1 LILQK
6 TGLSKVKYSN
16 CFNTLISTEGYI
28 VLAIVFLTI
37 VALAKEMLRPGLVFF
52 SSATLLLTLGIISD
66 EEMLAGFSNKGMLTI
81 GLLFLVS
88 EGVRQSGV
96 LNRLAQTYLPRK
108 RRKMVSLIP
117 QIMLPVS
124 LLSGFLNNTPVVIIF
139 APIIKK
145 WSENLNLSSKKFLIP
160 LSYATIFGGM
170 CTLIGTSTNLVV
182 HGLILENGYEGFSM
196 FELAKVGGFIA
207 IFGTLYMTVFGN
219 RFLPGEKIFFNGRSS
234 TEYKDYYYDVIIP
247 DNSNL
252 VGAEIRNGRLKTLKG
267 LFILSINRDGGIIE
281 TRKGTFNLLANDKL
295 LLAGKSDRLNYILS
309 NDNLKLS
316 GIDLVKGI
324 PKDQLK
330 QYEAVIAP
338 RFPAIGKT
346 IHDFNFYD
354 HYQAVVIAIH
364 RNGERIASNMD
375 KLTLKAGDNLVLLT
389 TEKFIQNW
397 GDSKIFYLTSYIRD
411 YRTTGTFWKKWLA
424 FIILLLMIVGTTVG
438 KFIHSP
444 GGIEFDMFY
453 FSAIA
458 AILLI
463 WMKIMPQ
470 QKYTKAISWD
480 VLITI
485 ACAFAISK
493 AMQNSGAA
501 EVFARTTINFSKGF
515 GPIGVLAALYLL
527 TSVFTEIITNNA
539 AAALVFPIALAA
551 SQQLGIDPKP
561 FFVTIA
567 IAASAS
573 FSTPVGYQTN
583 LIVQAIGNYK
593 FRDYLKIG
601 LPLNL
606 LAFILSML
614 LIPYFWSF

>member
-1 LILQK
+1 M
-6 TGLSKVKYSN
+6 
-16 CFNTLISTEGYI
+16 ISAEGYI
-28 VLAIVFLTI
+28 VLAIVLLTI
-37 VALAKEMLRPGLVFF
+37 IALAKELLRPGLIFF
-52 SSATLLLTLGIISD
+52 SASIILMAIGVISD
-66 EEMLAGFSNKGMLTI
+66 REMLAGFSNKGMLTVGI
-81 GLLFLVS
+81 LFLVS

-108 RRKMVSLIP
+108 RRKMVSMIP
-117 QIMLPVS
+117 QIMIPVS
-124 LLSGFLNNTPVVIIF
+124 ALSAFLNNTPVVIIF

-145 WSENLNLSSKKFLIP
+145 WAETLNLSSKKFLIP

-196 FELAKVGGFIA
+196 FELGKVGGIIA

-219 RFLPGEKIFFNGRSS
+219 RFLPGEKIVLHSKSS

-247 DNSNL
+247 GTSNL
-252 VGAEIRNGRLKTLKG
+252 IGLEIKNGRLKELKG
-267 LFILSINRDGGIIE
+267 IFIQCINRNGEVIE
-281 TRKGTFNLLANDKL
+281 TRKGIFEISADDKL
-295 LLAGKSDRLNYILS
+295 LVAGKSDRLNYILS

-338 RFPAIGKT
+338 RFPAVGKT
-346 IHDFNFYD
+346 IHEFNFYE

-364 RNGERIASNMD
+364 RNGERITANMD
-375 KLTLKAGDNLVLLT
+375 KLKLKAGDNLVLLT

-397 GDSKIFYLTSYIRD
+397 GESKIFYLTSYIRD

-424 FIILLLMIVGTTVG
+424 FIILLLMIIGSTFG

-453 FSAIA
+453 FSSIA

-463 WMKIMPQ
+463 WLKIMPH

-501 EVFARTTINFSKGF
+501 EAIARTTINFSKGF
-515 GPIGVLAALYLL
+515 GPLGVLAALYLI
-527 TSVFTEIITNNA
+527 TTIFTEIITNNA

-551 SQQLGIDPKP
+551 SQQMGIDPKP
-561 FFVTIA
+561 FFVAIA

-593 FRDYLKIG
+593 FKDYLKIG

>member
-1 LILQK
+1 M
-6 TGLSKVKYSN
+6 
-16 CFNTLISTEGYI
+16 TLEGYVVLI
-28 VLAIVFLTI
+28 VVFLTI
-37 VALAKEMLRPGLVFF
+37 VALAKEVMRPGLVFF
-52 SSATLLLTLGIISD
+52 SSAVVLMATGILTD
-66 EEMLAGFSNKGMLTI
+66 EEVLAGFSNKGMITI
-81 GLLFLVS
+81 GVLFLVS

-108 RRKMVSLIP
+108 RRKMVFLIP
-117 QIMLPVS
+117 QIMFPVS
-124 LLSGFLNNTPVVIIF
+124 LLSAFLNNTPVVIIF

-145 WSENLNLSSKKFLIP
+145 WTEKLNLSSKKFLIP

-182 HGLILENGYEGFSM
+182 HGLIIENGYEGFNM
-196 FELAKVGGFIA
+196 FELGKVGIFIA
-207 IFGTLYMTVFGN
+207 VIGTIYMSIAGN
-219 RFLPGEKIFFNGRSS
+219 KLLPGEKILFNRKSS
-234 TEYKDYYYDVIIP
+234 TEYKDYYYDLTIP
-247 DNSNL
+247 ASSNL
-252 VGAEIRNGRLKTLKG
+252 VGMEIKNGRLKELKN
-267 LFILSINRDGGIIE
+267 LFIRNIEREGKIIE
-281 TRKGTFNLLANDKL
+281 ANKGSFKIIPNDKL
-295 LLAGKSDRLNYILS
+295 LVAGKSDRLNYILS
-309 NDNLKLS
+309 KENIKLG
-316 GIDLVKGI
+316 GIDLLKNT
-324 PKDQLK
+324 PKSDLK

-338 RFPAIGKT
+338 RFPGVGKT
-346 IHDFNFYD
+346 IPEFNFYD

-364 RNGERIASNMD
+364 RNGERITHNLNNL
-375 KLTLKAGDNLVLLT
+375 KLKAGDNLVLLT
-389 TEKFIQNW
+389 TELFIENW
-397 GDSKIFYLTSYIRD
+397 GDSKIFYLTSFIRD

-424 FIILLLMIVGTTVG
+424 FIILILMVIGTTVG
-438 KFIHSP
+438 KFIDSP
-444 GGIEFDMFY
+444 SGIKFDMFY

-501 EVFARTTINFSKGF
+501 EAMARTTINFSKSL
-515 GPIGVLAALYLL
+515 GPWGVLAALYII
-527 TSVFTEIITNNA
+527 TSIFTEIITNNA

-551 SQQLGIDPKP
+551 ANQLNVDPKP

-573 FSTPVGYQTN
+573 FSTPIGYQTN

-593 FRDYLKIG
+593 FSDYLKIG

-606 LAFILSML
+606 LAFIISML
-614 LIPYFWSF
+614 LIPLFWSF

>member
-1 LILQK
+1 MI
-6 TGLSKVKYSN
+6 T
-16 CFNTLISTEGYI
+16 TEGYI

-37 VALAKEMLRPGLVFF
+37 IALAKELLRPGLIFF
-52 SSATLLLTLGIISD
+52 SAAILLMAIGVISD
-66 EEMLAGFSNKGMLTI
+66 QEMLAGFSNKGMLTVGI
-81 GLLFLVS
+81 LFLVS

-108 RRKMVSLIP
+108 RRKMVSMIP
-117 QIMLPVS
+117 QIMVPVS
-124 LLSGFLNNTPVVIIF
+124 LLSAFLNNTPVVIIF

-182 HGLILENGYEGFSM
+182 HGLIIENGYEGFSM
-196 FELAKVGGFIA
+196 FELAKVGGFVA
-207 IFGTLYMTVFGN
+207 VLGTLYMTVFGN
-219 RFLPGEKIFFNGRSS
+219 RMLPGEKILFNSKSS
-234 TEYKDYYYDVIIP
+234 AEYKDYYYDVLIP
-247 DNSNL
+247 ENSNL
-252 VGAEIRNGRLKTLKG
+252 IGREIKNGRLKELKG
-267 LFILSINRDGGIIE
+267 LIVQCINRNGSVIVS
-281 TRKGTFNLLANDKL
+281 RKGVLPIQAGDKL
-295 LLAGKSDRLNYILS
+295 MLAGKSDRLIYILS

-316 GIDLVKGI
+316 GIDLLKGT
-324 PKDQLK
+324 PKEQLK

-338 RFPAIGKT
+338 RFPAVGKT
-346 IHDFNFYD
+346 IHEFNFYE

-364 RNGERIASNMD
+364 RNGERITSNMD
-375 KLTLKAGDNLVLLT
+375 KLKLKAGDNLVLLT

-411 YRTTGTFWKKWLA
+411 YRTTGTVWKKWLA
-424 FIILLLMIVGTTVG
+424 FIILLLMIIGTTTG

-444 GGIEFDMFY
+444 GGIQFDMFY
-453 FSAIA
+453 FASIA
-458 AILLI
+458 AILML
-463 WMKIMPQ
+463 WMSIMPQ
-470 QKYTKAISWD
+470 HKYTKAISWD

-501 EVFARTTINFSKGF
+501 EAIARTTINFSKGF
-515 GPIGVLAALYLL
+515 GPVGVLAALYLI
-527 TSVFTEIITNNA
+527 TTVFTEIITNNA

-551 SQQLGIDPKP
+551 SQQMGIDPKP
-561 FFVTIA
+561 FFVAIA

-583 LIVQAIGNYK
+583 LIVQAIGNYRFK
-593 FRDYLKIG
+593 DYLRIG

-606 LAFILSML
+606 LAFLLSVL

>member
-1 LILQK
+1 M
-6 TGLSKVKYSN
+6 
-16 CFNTLISTEGYI
+16 ISAEGYI

-37 VALAKEMLRPGLVFF
+37 IALAKELLRPGLIFF
-52 SSATLLLTLGIISD
+52 SASILLMTIGVISD
-66 EEMLAGFSNKGMLTI
+66 DEMLAGFSNKGMLTVGI
-81 GLLFLVS
+81 LFLVS

-108 RRKMVSLIP
+108 RRKMVSMIP
-117 QIMLPVS
+117 QIMIPVS
-124 LLSGFLNNTPVVIIF
+124 ALSAFLNNTPVVIIF

-145 WSENLNLSSKKFLIP
+145 WSETLNLSSKKFLIP
-160 LSYATIFGGM
+160 LSYATILGGM

-196 FELAKVGGFIA
+196 FELGKVGGIIA
-207 IFGTLYMTVFGN
+207 IFGILYITVFGN
-219 RFLPGEKIFFNGRSS
+219 RLLPGKKIVLHGKSS
-234 TEYKDYYYDVIIP
+234 AEYKDYYYDVIIP
-247 DNSNL
+247 ETSNL
-252 VGAEIRNGRLKTLKG
+252 IGLEIRNGRLKELKG
-267 LFILSINRDGGIIE
+267 IFIQCINRNGEVIE
-281 TRKGTFNLLANDKL
+281 TRKGTYQILADDKL
-295 LLAGKSDRLNYILS
+295 LVAGKSDRLNYILS

-316 GIDLVKGI
+316 GIDLVKGV

-338 RFPAIGKT
+338 RFPAVGKT
-346 IHDFNFYD
+346 IHEFNFYE

-364 RNGERIASNMD
+364 RNGERISSNMD
-375 KLTLKAGDNLVLLT
+375 KLKLKAGDNLVLLT

-397 GDSKIFYLTSYIRD
+397 GESKIFYLTSYIRD

-424 FIILLLMIVGTTVG
+424 FIILLLMILGSTFG
-438 KFIHSP
+438 EFIHSP

-453 FSAIA
+453 FSSIA

-463 WMKIMPQ
+463 WMKIMPH

-501 EVFARTTINFSKGF
+501 EAIARTTINFSKAF
-515 GPIGVLAALYLL
+515 GPLGVLAALYII
-527 TSVFTEIITNNA
+527 TTIFTEIITNNA

-551 SQQLGIDPKP
+551 SQQLGVNPKP
-561 FFVTIA
+561 FFVAIA

-593 FRDYLKIG
+593 FTDYLKIG

-606 LAFILSML
+606 LAFLLSML
-614 LIPYFWSF
+614 LIPYFWTF